1 MLNKGLWKF
10 PVCSRSVKSDSAIE
24 LHVQKPSYLG
34 GKCTQSLPSSALWNR
49 FGHSTSPRANTVPPP
64 SQTPNPT
71 KHPFAFS
78 NTLFYFAYVYFLPPA
93 SSLSPASPF
102 SLSPHF
108 SFAPIYVY
116 IFICTP
122 THLSLPLSS
131 SWVAASLFSPPV
143 KHSLGPSVTRSS
155 RKTTPGEFVTSQK
168 HLALFRSRQAEAGRV
183 LRF

>member
-10 PVCSRSVKSDSAIE
+10 PVYSRSVKSDSAVE

-93 SSLSPASPF
+93 SSLPPASPF
-102 SLSPHF
+102 SLSRLISHLHPF
-108 SFAPIYVY
+108 MYIYSY
-116 IFICTP
+116 AHQHISP
-122 THLSLPLSS
+122 SLCLHHGLPPPY
-131 SWVAASLFSPPV
+131 SLLP
-143 KHSLGPSVTRSS
+143 
-155 RKTTPGEFVTSQK
+155 
-168 HLALFRSRQAEAGRV
+168 
-183 LRF
+183 